1 METRTFI
8 FDLDDPGNPKQ
19 VGFCDQVDQL
29 MSPDTF
35 VSSGFKLEYSYH
47 NGDRDDQLIERK
59 KIVTNELCNL
69 FIEKFTEYDVRDDG
83 HKGFKLTSER
93 TFAKVNRCFS
103 EIDLFEMMQIA
114 KCMRRKRRIQGID
127 PQAIVSTY
135 QGHSIFSIFFDQVK
149 VYE

>member
-59 KIVTNELCNL
+59 KIVTNELCSL
-69 FIEKFTEYDVRDDG
+69 FIEKFTEYDLRDDG

-103 EIDLFEMMQIA
+103 EIDLFEMM
-114 KCMRRKRRIQGID
+114 
-127 PQAIVSTY
+127 
-135 QGHSIFSIFFDQVK
+135 
-149 VYE
+149 